1 MKNILFLISIVFLFS
16 CEEIEDFFTPFYLAE
31 NGVTVKAKDW
41 VTAGTTGELN
51 GITKEMSIFIRTNI
65 FKISYYLCSSN

>member
-41 VTAGTTGELN
+41 VTAELLEN
-51 GITKEMSIFIRTNI
+51 LME
-65 FKISYYLCSSN
+65 